1 MLVYILGVN
10 WAQLIW
16 GFLGSTSGKES
27 ACQCERR
34 RRGRFNPWVRKIPWR
49 RKWQPT
55 PVFLPGK
62 FHEPRRLVGYSPWG
76 HRESDTTEQLHF
88 HFSRLWFSAKS
99 THSELLSAAA
109 IHGPE
114 EKEGTKRRWWRC
126 SPSIWWRCSVFCISS
141 ILPWHLQGYISYFTL
156 SLH

>member
-1 MLVYILGVN
+1 MIGLLWWLRWWNVCL
-10 WAQLIW
+10 
-16 GFLGSTSGKES
+16 
-27 ACQCERR
+27 QCRR
-34 RRGRFNPWVRKIPWR
+34 PRFNPWVRKIPWR

-76 HRESDTTEQLHF
+76 HKESDMTEQLHF

-114 EKEGTKRRWWRC
+114 EKEDTKRRWLVG
-126 SPSIWWRCSVFCISS
+126 PSIWWRCSVFCISCLLSFPDISKAIS
-141 ILPWHLQGYISYFTL
+141 ILLYSFP
-156 SLH
+156 SLDIWSKQS